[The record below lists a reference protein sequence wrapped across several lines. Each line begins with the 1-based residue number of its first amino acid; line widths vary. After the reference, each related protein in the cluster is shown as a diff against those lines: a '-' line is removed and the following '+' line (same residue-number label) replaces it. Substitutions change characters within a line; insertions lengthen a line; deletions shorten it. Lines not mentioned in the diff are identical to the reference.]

1 MSTETNTS
9 STPLAGAYL
18 VKGAIGNVGMAGAP
32 IVHFALVVTP
42 FNHQVSGSVHITQAI
57 AHGNYSGQVKGA
69 IFATGFGDAT
79 QAVSLTGS
87 VYPDG
92 PTPFEIPFEASLSID
107 RAWKGSGG
115 FRYGSVHVENVP
127 VANLLD

>member
-1 MSTETNTS
+1 MSTETTTS
-9 STPLAGAYL
+9 NTPLAGAYL
-18 VKGAIGNVGMAGAP
+18 VKGTIGHVGMAGAP

-42 FNHQVSGSVHITQAI
+42 FNHQVTGSVHITQAV

-69 IFATGFGDAT
+69 IFATGLGDAI
-79 QAVSLTGS
+79 QAVSLTGPI
-87 VYPDG
+87 YPDG
-92 PTPFEIPFEASLSID
+92 PTPFVIPFEASLSID

-115 FRYGSVHVENVP
+115 FRYANVHVDNVP